1 MSNLSELDTRILEL
15 ESHPPRSIGAKEE
28 AIRAR
33 VGLSPIRY
41 YQRLNQLIDVPAAQ
55 AAYPILVNRLRRVR
69 DSRAQERAQAR
80 EAFRRP

>member
-28 AIRAR
+28 AIRVR

-80 EAFRRP
+80 DAFRRP